1 MNLLFIFTDEQRY
14 DTLKAYGNDIIEAPN
29 LNRLSEEGIV
39 FEKAYVTQP
48 VCTPSRSSIMTGLY
62 PHTNGC
68 TRNNLPLIEEF
79 KTIVECDDFS
89 EYRKGY
95 YGKWHL
101 GDEIFCQHG
110 FDDWVSFEDEYRP
123 WYSDKRDHNAYSDYH
138 HWLLD
143 KGYTPPNK
151 LKDGS
156 PCFSRNTACRMKEE
170 HCKPTFIAEKASQF
184 ISDNRDNPFILY
196 VNFLEPHMPFFGP
209 RDDQYDPMEVTLPEN
224 FDLIPENNT
233 PFRTRRRIEASK
245 SKYKQFMDT
254 ENPTELDWRKLIA
267 RYWGM
272 VSQVDTAVG
281 TILESLRKSG
291 AYEDTLIVFTSDHGD
306 MMGSHR
312 FVTKDTQY
320 EEAVRVPLI
329 MKVPG
334 LKKNGSTVSSPV
346 SQVDLVPTLL
356 DFLGKDIP
364 EKIQGYSWK
373 QMLNGSGE
381 LFEKNVFVEWSPQSN
396 GEERDKDHSIRTVI
410 TPDGWKFNWDL
421 NGEHELYNLTDDPYE
436 SSNLYGN
443 GSFNE
448 KITGL
453 VALLKDWQRRTGDRV
468 TFPEPEIKNNG

>member
-14 DTLKAYGNDIIEAPN
+14 DTLKAYGNEIIEAPN
-29 LNRLSEEGIV
+29 LNALAEEGIV

-68 TRNNLPLIEEF
+68 TRNNLPLIDDF
-79 KTIVECDDFS
+79 KTIVECDDFT

-101 GDEIFCQHG
+101 GDEIFLQHG
-110 FDDWVSFEDEYRP
+110 FDDWISFEDEYRP
-123 WYSDKRDHNAYSDYH
+123 WYSEKHDHTAYSDYH

-156 PCFSRNTACRMKEE
+156 PCFSRSTACRMKEE
-170 HCKPTFIAEKASQF
+170 HCKPAFIAEKASEF
-184 ISDNRDNPFILY
+184 ITENSNNPFILY
-196 VNFLEPHMPFFGP
+196 INFLEPHMPFFGP

-224 FDLIPENNT
+224 FNMIPDENT
-233 PFRTRRRIEASK
+233 PHHTRLRIESSK

-254 ENPTELDWRKLIA
+254 EEPTELDWRKLIA

-281 TILESLRKSG
+281 RILDTLKKSG
-291 AYEDTLIVFTSDHGD
+291 AYDDTLIVFTSDHGD

-312 FVTKDTQY
+312 FVTKDIQY

-329 MKVPG
+329 MKIPG
-334 LKKNGSTVSSPV
+334 AKANGGMISAPV
-346 SQVDLVPTLL
+346 GQIDLAPTLL
-356 DFLGKDIP
+356 DYLGKKIP
-364 EKIQGYSWK
+364 DEIQGYSWK
-373 QMLNGSGE
+373 PMLEGTGE
-381 LFEKNVFVEWSPQSN
+381 LIEKNVFVEWSPQVN
-396 GEERDKDHSIRTVI
+396 GEERDKDHSIRTII
-410 TPDGWKFNWDL
+410 TPDGWKFNWEL
-421 NGEHELYNLTDDPYE
+421 YGEHELYNLKDDPHE
-436 SSNLYGN
+436 AHNLYGRTE
-443 GSFNE
+443 FRLVVDE
-448 KITGL
+448 LITE
-453 VALLKDWQRRTGDRV
+453 LKNWQNRTDDQV
-468 TFPEPEIKNNG
+468 VFPDPE